1 MLALLAA
8 CSPLK
13 LLRPGQRLL
22 SRVEIKGV
30 RQANAER
37 LTALAQQKP
46 NARFPLPKLAIYQLG
61 YRFYDSARI
70 KTKLNKELKD
80 ELSAHDQGGRR

>member
-1 MLALLAA
+1 MMLLAA
-8 CSPLK
+8 CSPFK

-22 SRVEIKGV
+22 CRVEITGV
-30 RQANAER
+30 KQANAER

-61 YRFYDSARI
+61 FSFYDSVRI
-70 KTKLNKELKD
+70 KTKLRAL
-80 ELSAHDQGGRR
+80 